1 MKEKPH
7 RIKTAKLL
15 KRTFEFLLLLR
26 DNQHDTLYLKLMWE
40 CGRASSKFNVY
51 TYVQVV
57 RRRLHLETLG
67 PRLEGVQVG

>member
-1 MKEKPH
+1 MCH
-7 RIKTAKLL
+7 VTVL
-15 KRTFEFLLLLR
+15 FFFFFFR

-40 CGRASSKFNVY
+40 CERASSKFNVY

-67 PRLEGVQVG
+67 PRLEGVQYVVQGSS